1 MQLVQTRLISLRVIA
16 PEKLEDRRSLN
27 VQENF
32 GLCDKPNK
40 PLMSSATMKTAI
52 KRKREK

>member
-27 VQENF
+27 VQENL

-40 PLMSSATMKTAI
+40 PLMSYAMMKTAI
-52 KRKREK
+52 KHKREK